1 MHKKLLLIGLFVAFA
16 LSSYSQSF
24 KYTVSLD
31 QNSKQA
37 LSDVTEGMLIFNT
50 KIDSISLIFNC
61 VVEFSEIDFK
71 SIVENKGY
79 TLIGFQREDHVDHMP
94 FAQKTTNCG
103 SAQMICSNTGF
114 GGNNSGFGTQE
125 LNSSNRGC
133 LAGNE
138 HQSAWYYIN
147 VETSGTLGMSINPN
161 AGADYDFAVWGPFTT
176 ANVAANCA
184 PTSAPI
190 RCSWTQYPR
199 TGGNGVNACG
209 TNTLQTGMQVN
220 NGLPTSTDACP
231 NTPFVRHLNAQAG
244 EVYILLIDNFSA
256 SNVGYTVNWSG
267 SAGLGCTPIVLP
279 VEVSN
284 FEGRKFDDFNHL
296 SWTTDS
302 ENGNDY
308 FLLERS
314 VDNVEWSVVDNQSG
328 AGFSTSEINYSFNDY
343 NFRNTVNY
351 YRLSQVDYDGKI
363 NQYKT
368 IAINNTMVT
377 KEVVSVINMMGQEV
391 DSDYTGAR
399 IIIYSDGSRMRRI
412 GN

>member
-1 MHKKLLLIGLFVAFA
+1 MLKKLLLIGLFAAFS

-31 QNSKQA
+31 ENSKQA
-37 LSDVTEGMLIFNT
+37 LSDITEGILPFNT
-50 KIDSISLIFNC
+50 SIDSASLVFNS
-61 VVEFSEIDFK
+61 VEDFTSLEFK

-79 TLIGFQREDHVDHMP
+79 TMLSFQKEGHADLMP
-94 FAQKTTNCG
+94 FRQKTTNCG

-125 LNSSNRGC
+125 LHGSNRGC
-133 LAGNE
+133 LQGNE

-147 VETSGTLGMSINPN
+147 VETAGTLGMSINPN
-161 AGADYDFAVWGPFTT
+161 AAADYDFAIWGPFTS

-199 TGGNGVNACG
+199 TGGNGNNACG
-209 TNTLQTGMQVN
+209 TNTLQTGMQIN
-220 NGLPTSTDACP
+220 NGLPASAGACGD
-231 NTPFVRHLNAQAG
+231 TPFIRHLTVQAG
-244 EVYILLIDNFSA
+244 EIYILLIDNFNA

-267 SAGLGCTPIVLP
+267 TAGLGCTPVILP
-279 VEVSN
+279 VEVSK

-296 SWTTDS
+296 SWTTES

-314 VDNVEWSVVDNQSG
+314 VDNAEWSVVDNQSG
-328 AGFSTSEINYSFNDY
+328 AGYSTSEINYSFNDY
-343 NFRNTVNY
+343 NYRNTVNY
-351 YRLSQVDYDGKI
+351 YRLSQVDYDGKV
-363 NQYKT
+363 NRYST
-368 IAINNTMVT
+368 VAINNTEEK
-377 KEVVSVINMMGQEV
+377 KEVVNIINMMGQEV
-391 DSDYTGAR
+391 ASDFSGAR
-399 IIIYSDGSRMRRI
+399 IIIYSDGTRIRKI